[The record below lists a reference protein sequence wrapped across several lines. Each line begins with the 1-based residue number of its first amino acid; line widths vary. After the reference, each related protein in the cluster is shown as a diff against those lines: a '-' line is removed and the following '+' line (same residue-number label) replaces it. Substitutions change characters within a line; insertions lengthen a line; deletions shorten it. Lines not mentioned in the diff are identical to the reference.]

1 MNSPVH
7 SSNLTRTCAPCH
19 QANAVAFGGSLHQI
33 LARVDD
39 PRAPTC
45 VTCHGSA
52 SAKVP
57 TPAALEAQCASC
69 HWAGST
75 RGDYPARMRAGMEQ
89 LRVLRSQ
96 ADDLAGAIARVQEHP
111 RRVQLMVNLFD
122 TRAALKEAT
131 ARLHAFDFPAMTE
144 RASLV
149 ATQLD
154 RLSGSVVVATDDQQ
168 PQPQC

>member
-1 MNSPVH
+1 
-7 SSNLTRTCAPCH
+7 
-19 QANAVAFGGSLHQI
+19 
-33 LARVDD
+33 
-39 PRAPTC
+39 
-45 VTCHGSA
+45 
-52 SAKVP
+52 VP

-69 HWAGST
+69 HTAGST